1 MRQRGN
7 LLFIDTLNAAWIVE
21 LSDKDVEVLNSRKSD
36 VKSVLTETL
45 LIFDENNPKDSY
57 DRSNLDSLW
66 EVGIETYDI
75 DKVPQRTPT
84 TLIENLH
91 TKSQNSSCGLEYC
104 LHLKKNARLMLRVN
118 IDPTDRLVNG
128 QLGYVYNIAFTESQV
143 SKIYVKNNDSLV
155 GNCLMGIDFLL
166 QLESSC
172 PKQ

>member
-1 MRQRGN
+1 
-7 LLFIDTLNAAWIVE
+7 
-21 LSDKDVEVLNSRKSD
+21 
-36 VKSVLTETL
+36 
-45 LIFDENNPKDSY
+45 
-57 DRSNLDSLW
+57 
-66 EVGIETYDI
+66 
-75 DKVPQRTPT
+75 
-84 TLIENLH
+84 
-91 TKSQNSSCGLEYC
+91 
-104 LHLKKNARLMLRVN
+104 MLRVN

>member
-1 MRQRGN
+1 M
-7 LLFIDTLNAAWIVE
+7 
-21 LSDKDVEVLNSRKSD
+21 
-36 VKSVLTETL
+36 
-45 LIFDENNPKDSY
+45 
-57 DRSNLDSLW
+57 
-66 EVGIETYDI
+66 GIETYDI

-91 TKSQNSSCGLEYC
+91 TKSQNSSSGLEYC